1 MKKNLFPF
9 ARPAVLAMAIAVFT
23 GCSSI
28 SQRTNAYL
36 GTPQYPAGDPAS
48 VQILQ
53 AEPTQPKDRL
63 GEIILTVEGEPKRE
77 ALEKKLREGAARLGA
92 DAVFIVHDK
101 MHIFPMVYGD
111 WWWGPMGVT
120 EDAHRKIVAVAVKYK

>member
-1 MKKNLFPF
+1 MKMNLSRLAGGAFLSL
-9 ARPAVLAMAIAVFT
+9 AVAVLT
-23 GCSSI
+23 GCASI

-36 GTPQYPAGDPAS
+36 GAPKYPASDPA
-48 VQILQ
+48 VIQILQ
-53 AEPTQPKDRL
+53 AEPNQPKERL
-63 GEIILTVEGEPKRE
+63 GEIILTVEGEPSRD

-120 EDAHRKIVAVAVKYK
+120 EDAHRKIVGVAVKLK